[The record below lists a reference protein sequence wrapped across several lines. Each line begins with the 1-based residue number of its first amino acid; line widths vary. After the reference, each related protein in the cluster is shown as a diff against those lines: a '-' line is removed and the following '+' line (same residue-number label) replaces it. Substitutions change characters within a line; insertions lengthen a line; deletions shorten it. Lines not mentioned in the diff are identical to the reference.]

1 MPEARSLDAKCG
13 KNFQFRDF
21 VECGETFQALRP
33 DNVPKS
39 AKTYGA
45 LERLAKEV
53 LDPVIDRFGPIQ
65 LTYGLSCG
73 PLSRCIKSRTSPHL
87 DQHAS
92 YEKNTR
98 GKQICTRGGA
108 AVDFLCLNECSLDV
122 AQWITK
128 NCKFDRLYFYGA
140 TRPVHVS
147 SGPENNLLVVLMRR
161 TYKKNQLIPRNISI
175 AEFFTLKSD
184 DNLIQE
190 CGYAEGSNL

>member
-1 MPEARSLDAKCG
+1 MSEARSLDAKCG

-39 AKTYGA
+39 AKTYDA
-45 LERLAKEV
+45 LERLAGEV
-53 LDPVIDRFGPIQ
+53 LDPVIDRFGLIQ

-73 PLSRCIKSRTSPHL
+73 PLSRRIKSRTSPPL

-98 GKQICTRGGA
+98 GKQICSRGGA
-108 AVDFLCLNECSLDV
+108 AVDFICPQKCSLDI
-122 AQWITK
+122 AHWITD

-140 TRPVHVS
+140 SRPVHVS
-147 SGPENNLLVVLMRR
+147 SGPENNQLVVLMQR
-161 TYKKNQLIPRNISI
+161 TNKENRLIPRNIPI
-175 AEFFTLKSD
+175 AVFCNLKSD
-184 DNLIQE
+184 DSLILE
-190 CGYAEGSNL
+190 CGSAEGSS